1 MKSIYERKHK
11 PAFSNIKE
19 IFQSIIKHSGA
30 RLRLSPLAFEP
41 RGQAYHWNFKC
52 PSNSLEGKAFLDFI
66 ERCCSVGASH
76 ELDRVVEETF
86 SGLLEAQSTWILVQ
100 HQADIITDTLA
111 PIIRMFQDG
120 RLKPVLAFGN
130 VLELLVRMVIK
141 YDLPQS
147 PHSRREWEFSPRGCN
162 ACADCADINQF
173 LTSPTQLVWKFTA
186 PGNRGTHIEHALRL
200 DVSMSIMSRQEPQRG
215 RSLTLTVTKKKAQPS
230 PVIEWRQQ
238 TFRQL
243 KDAVQPL
250 EGDWMKAF
258 LGEQRYRE
266 IILLE
271 GVTPYANPPSLAGTR
286 RPAPEGE
293 IQPNKRHCTS
303 LQASDIGTGPAIK
316 QEVIVIDD

>member
-1 MKSIYERKHK
+1 M
-11 PAFSNIKE
+11 
-19 IFQSIIKHSGA
+19 FQSIIKHSGA

-52 PSNSLEGKAFLDFI
+52 PSNRLEGKAFLDFI
-66 ERCCSVGASH
+66 ERCCSVGASD
-76 ELDRVVEETF
+76 ELDRVVGETF
-86 SGLLEAQSTWILVQ
+86 NGLLEAQSTWILVQ

-120 RLKPVLAFGN
+120 RLTPVPALGN

-147 PHSRREWEFSPRGCN
+147 PHTRREWEFSPRGCN
-162 ACADCADINQF
+162 ACADCADMNQF

-186 PGNRGTHIEHALRL
+186 SGNRRTHIEHALRL

-215 RSLTLTVTKKKAQPS
+215 RCLTLTVTKEKAQPS
-230 PVIEWRQQ
+230 PIPRLWQQ
-238 TFRQL
+238 TFEQL
-243 KDAVQPL
+243 KDAVRPL
-250 EGDWMKAF
+250 EGDWMKTF
-258 LGEQRYRE
+258 LGDQRYRE

-271 GVTPYANPPSLAGTR
+271 GVTPYANPPSMASIR
-286 RPAPEGE
+286 RPASEGE
-293 IQPNKRHCTS
+293 IQLSKRHCTS
-303 LQASDIGTGPAIK
+303 LQVSDIGTGPAIK